1 MGRGLVKNLSSLHK
15 GIDVMMRRVE
25 ESYVAE
31 YRQFV
36 WAVFVRLLY
45 ETPQYSGTA
54 VASWNI
60 VLSDGVGPEVGPTGY
75 KSDVLPGRSRLEA
88 LSLYRNTDTDKS
100 VTELTESP
108 NAREKGDMRAIDY
121 ARRRNAKKI
130 ALIKRRTRVFFV
142 NTAQGDNNAK
152 VDKDRS
158 LPEKFFYLQALQE
171 PGYWMA
177 KLREVNKPY
186 ETLDETMSIMQARL
200 FKAGRNQ
207 GSNFGYGSWE
217 KWV

>member
-1 MGRGLVKNLSSLHK
+1 MGMVKNLSSLER
-15 GIDVMMRRVE
+15 GIGVMMRRVE

-60 VLSDGVGPEVGPTGY
+60 LLSDSVGPEGGPTGY
-75 KSDVLPGRSRLEA
+75 KSDVQPGRSRLEA
-88 LSLYRNTDTDKS
+88 LDLYRNEDTGKT
-100 VTELTESP
+100 VTELTLSP
-108 NAREKGDMRAIDY
+108 NAREKGDLRAIDY

-130 ALIKRRTRVFFV
+130 PLIKRRTRVFFV
-142 NTAQGDNNAK
+142 NTARGDNNAK
-152 VDKDRS
+152 IDKDKN
-158 LPEKFFYLQALQE
+158 LPEQFFYLQALQE
-171 PGYWMA
+171 PGYWVA

-186 ETLDETMSIMQARL
+186 ETIDETMTLMQARL
-200 FKAGRNQ
+200 FKAARND
-207 GSNFGYGSWE
+207 GGKFGYGGWE
-217 KWV
+217 RWV

>member
-1 MGRGLVKNLSSLHK
+1 MGMVKNLSSLER

-36 WAVFVRLLY
+36 WAIFVRLLY

-60 VLSDGVGPEVGPTGY
+60 VLSDSVGPGAGPTGY
-75 KSDVLPGRSRLEA
+75 KSDTLPGRSRLEA
-88 LSLYRNTDTDKS
+88 LSLYRSTDTDKS
-100 VTELTESP
+100 VTELTVSP
-108 NAREKGDMRAIDY
+108 NAREKGDLRAIDY

-130 ALIKRRTRVFFV
+130 PLIKRRTRVFFV
-142 NTAQGDNNAK
+142 NTARGDNNAK
-152 VDKDRS
+152 IDKDKN
-158 LPEKFFYLQALQE
+158 LPEQFFYLQALQE
-171 PGYWMA
+171 PGYWVA

-186 ETLDETMSIMQARL
+186 ETIDETMTLMQARL
-200 FKAGRNQ
+200 FKAARNE
-207 GSNFGYGSWE
+207 GGKFGYGGWE
-217 KWV
+217 RWV

>member
-1 MGRGLVKNLSSLHK
+1 MGLVKNLSSLNK
-15 GIDVMMRRVE
+15 GVDVLMRRAE

-60 VLSDGVGPEVGPTGY
+60 LLSDSVGPDAGPTGY
-75 KSDVLPGRSRLEA
+75 KSDVQPGRSRLEA
-88 LSLYRNTDTDKS
+88 LDLYRNEDTGKT
-100 VTELTESP
+100 VTELTLSP
-108 NAREKGDMRAIDY
+108 NAREKGDLRAIDY

-130 ALIKRRTRVFFV
+130 PLIKRRTRVFFV
-142 NTAQGDNNAK
+142 NTARGDNNAK
-152 VDKDRS
+152 IDKDKN
-158 LPEKFFYLQALQE
+158 LPEQFFYLQALQE
-171 PGYWMA
+171 PGYWVA

-186 ETLDETMSIMQARL
+186 ETIDETMTLMQARL
-200 FKAGRNQ
+200 FKAARND
-207 GSNFGYGSWE
+207 GGKFGYGGWE
-217 KWV
+217 RWV

>member
-1 MGRGLVKNLSSLHK
+1 MGMVKNLSSLER
-15 GIDVMMRRVE
+15 GIGVMMRRVE

-45 ETPQYSGTA
+45 ETPQYSGEA

-60 VLSDGVGPEVGPTGY
+60 VLSDGVGPGAGPTGY
-75 KSDVLPGRSRLEA
+75 KSDVEHGMPRLEA
-88 LSLYRNTDTDKS
+88 LSVIRGTGVDLS
-100 VTELTESP
+100 VSQLAESP

-130 ALIKRRTRVFFV
+130 PLIKRRTRVFFV
-142 NTAQGDNNAK
+142 NTARGDNNAK
-152 VDKDRS
+152 IDKDKG
-158 LPEKFFYLQALQE
+158 LPEQFFYLQALQE
-171 PGYWMA
+171 PGYWVA

-186 ETLDETMSIMQARL
+186 ETIDETMTLMQARL
-200 FKAGRNQ
+200 FKAARND
-207 GSNFGYGSWE
+207 GGKFGYGGWE
-217 KWV
+217 RWV

>member
-1 MGRGLVKNLSSLHK
+1 MGMVKNLSSLER

-60 VLSDGVGPEVGPTGY
+60 VLSDSVGPGAGPTGY
-75 KSDVLPGRSRLEA
+75 KSDVQPGRTRLEA
-88 LSLYRNTDTDKS
+88 LSLYRNTDTDKT
-100 VTELTESP
+100 VTQLTESP
-108 NAREKGDMRAIDY
+108 NAREKGDLRAIDY

-130 ALIKRRTRVFFV
+130 PLIKRRTRVFFV

-152 VDKDRS
+152 VDQKHN
-158 LPEKFFYLQALQE
+158 LPEKTFYLQALQE
-171 PGYWMA
+171 PGYWVA

-186 ETLDETMSIMQARL
+186 ETIDETMTLMQARL
-200 FKAGRNQ
+200 FKAQRNQ
-207 GSNFGYGSWE
+207 GSSFGYGGWE
-217 KWV
+217 RWV

>member
-1 MGRGLVKNLSSLHK
+1 MGMVKNLSSLER
-15 GIDVMMRRVE
+15 GIGVMMRRVE

-60 VLSDGVGPEVGPTGY
+60 LLSDSVGPEGGPTGY
-75 KSDVLPGRSRLEA
+75 KSDVQPGRSRLEA
-88 LSLYRNTDTDKS
+88 LDLYRNEDTGKT
-100 VTELTESP
+100 VTELTLSP
-108 NAREKGDMRAIDY
+108 NAREKGDLRAIDY

-130 ALIKRRTRVFFV
+130 PLIKRRTRVFFV
-142 NTAQGDNNAK
+142 NTARGDNNAK
-152 VDKDRS
+152 IDKAKG
-158 LPEKFFYLQALQE
+158 LPEQFFYLQALQE
-171 PGYWMA
+171 PGYWVA

-186 ETLDETMSIMQARL
+186 ETIDETMTLMQARL
-200 FKAGRNQ
+200 FKAARND
-207 GSNFGYGSWE
+207 GGKFGYGGWE
-217 KWV
+217 RWA

>member
-1 MGRGLVKNLSSLHK
+1 MGMVKNPSSLER
-15 GIDVMMRRVE
+15 GIGVMMRRVE

-60 VLSDGVGPEVGPTGY
+60 VLSDGVGPEGGPTGY
-75 KSDVLPGRSRLEA
+75 KSDVQPGRSRLEA
-88 LSLYRNTDTDKS
+88 LDLYRNEDTGKT
-100 VTELTESP
+100 VTELTLSP

-130 ALIKRRTRVFFV
+130 PLIKRRTRVFFV
-142 NTAQGDNNAK
+142 NTARGDNNSK
-152 VDKDRS
+152 IDKDKG
-158 LPEKFFYLQALQE
+158 LPEQFFYLQALQE
-171 PGYWMA
+171 PGYWVA

-186 ETLDETMSIMQARL
+186 ETIDETMTLMQARL
-200 FKAGRNQ
+200 FKAARNE
-207 GSNFGYGSWE
+207 GSNFGYGGWE
-217 KWV
+217 RWA

>member
-1 MGRGLVKNLSSLHK
+1 MGRVKNLSSLER
-15 GIDVMMRRVE
+15 GIGVMMRRVE

-60 VLSDGVGPEVGPTGY
+60 LLSDSVGPEGGPTGY
-75 KSDVLPGRSRLEA
+75 KSDVQPGRSRLEA
-88 LSLYRNTDTDKS
+88 LDLYRNEDTGKT
-100 VTELTESP
+100 VTELTLSP
-108 NAREKGDMRAIDY
+108 NAREKGDLRAIDY

-130 ALIKRRTRVFFV
+130 PLIKRRTRVFFV
-142 NTAQGDNNAK
+142 NTARGDNNAK
-152 VDKDRS
+152 IDKDKG
-158 LPEKFFYLQALQE
+158 LPEQFFYLQALQE
-171 PGYWMA
+171 PGYWVA

-186 ETLDETMSIMQARL
+186 ETIDETMTLMQARL
-200 FKAGRNQ
+200 FKAARND
-207 GSNFGYGSWE
+207 GGKFGYGGWE
-217 KWV
+217 RWV